1 MVASFGSSSSAG
13 GLDAVGSAFSGTLLR
28 MLQTSQTT
36 LAELVDKL
44 PDAVWAQ
51 SETKQ
56 VTFVLDGLGDDA
68 RRMYI
73 TEE

>member
-1 MVASFGSSSSAG
+1 
-13 GLDAVGSAFSGTLLR
+13 